1 MEKLN
6 FQRIID
12 IISDALSIFDFSFII
27 SGGVLYLI
35 IYGLLKYLGLLDWI
49 GSLNPAFVV
58 AGSIFLIYVL
68 GLMAWSIGKPIREF
82 FITLKPF
89 FKMPHA
95 KRDEDLKQTIESTK
109 IDLNKVVDKDFTK
122 VDSSKN
128 AVKADN
134 RLIYSYMWSILS
146 SVDNNT
152 AKERI
157 HFCNRYWVMQAVF
170 EGLITDWIICIGLA
184 IAFIANGKIHS
195 IAFILIMLILL
206 ICLSASISR
215 ATYYS
220 RSQIR
225 EIVANYIIFVEDNK
239 D

>member
-12 IISDALSIFDFSFII
+12 IISDALSIFDFSFIV

-89 FKMPHA
+89 FKMPHT
-95 KRDEDLKQTIESTK
+95 KRNEDLKQTIESTK

-152 AKERI
+152 VKERI
-157 HFCNRYWVMQAVF
+157 HFCNRYWIMQAVF

-195 IAFILIMLILL
+195 IVFILTMLILL
-206 ICLSASISR
+206 ICLAASISR

>member
-89 FKMPHA
+89 FKMPHT
-95 KRDEDLKQTIESTK
+95 KRDE
-109 IDLNKVVDKDFTK
+109 
-122 VDSSKN
+122 
-128 AVKADN
+128 
-134 RLIYSYMWSILS
+134 
-146 SVDNNT
+146 
-152 AKERI
+152 
-157 HFCNRYWVMQAVF
+157 
-170 EGLITDWIICIGLA
+170 
-184 IAFIANGKIHS
+184 
-195 IAFILIMLILL
+195 
-206 ICLSASISR
+206 
-215 ATYYS
+215 
-220 RSQIR
+220 
-225 EIVANYIIFVEDNK
+225 
-239 D
+239 